1 MKRPNVIVFMMD
13 ALRPDHLGPW
23 GAPARPTP
31 NFSRMADEGVFF
43 RNFFSHMPSSHPGRA
58 SILTGRDPHT
68 CGIRIN
74 SRPLAA
80 TEVTLA
86 QVLKEA
92 GYLTATSRKFPPGL
106 GRGFDEQE
114 LVGGLSAF
122 DAGPWDVVKQL
133 PEMAENEAGTDM
145 AQDTAALVK
154 WLKDYAADASR
165 NDKPFFFWAD
175 VEDTHEPWCPP
186 APFDTLYEA
195 EPYDGPDVSC
205 PDMYS
210 PDMTDRQKY
219 HAHAL
224 YDGVVALEDKY
235 LGILLDT
242 LDSLGLTEDT
252 LLIVCSDH
260 GIHLGEHDLWRK
272 PPTLFDPVLRA
283 TLIMRRPGAL
293 AAGVQT
299 SGLALTNDVFATV
312 LEHVGLDVP
321 AAAAPHCTS
330 LRPLWEGAEQ
340 VREEIPLEFNLY
352 KGTVGKGIRTAKWKY
367 FYYPSVGTA
376 PWDVGSPA
384 DFWNAKG
391 WPKEMLFDLEA
402 DPGETKNLAGERPE
416 VLAEMKQR
424 LLDWLI
430 ASENDVPAPV
440 PED

>member
-1 MKRPNVIVFMMD
+1 MKRPNVIIFMMD

-23 GAPARPTP
+23 GHPARPNP
-31 NFSRMADEGVFF
+31 NFSRMANEGVFF

-86 QVLKEA
+86 QVLKDA
-92 GYLTATSRKFPPGL
+92 GYLTVTSRKFPPGL
-106 GRGFDEQE
+106 GRGFDQQE

-133 PEMAENEAGTDM
+133 PDMPESETETDM
-145 AQDTAALVK
+145 AQDTAALVT
-154 WLKDYAADASR
+154 WLKEYAADSAR

-175 VEDTHEPWCPP
+175 VEDTHEPWHPP
-186 APFDTLYEA
+186 APFDTMYDD

-205 PDMYS
+205 PDMLS
-210 PDMTDRQKY
+210 PNMTDRQKKR
-219 HAHAL
+219 AIAL

-242 LDSLGLTEDT
+242 LDELSLAEDT

-283 TLIMRRPGAL
+283 TLIMRHKGAL
-293 AAGVQT
+293 PEGVQT
-299 SGLALTNDVFATV
+299 SGMALTNDVFATV
-312 LEHVGLDVP
+312 LEHTGLEIP
-321 AAAAPHCTS
+321 EAAVPHCTS
-330 LRPLWEGAEQ
+330 LRPLWEGAEE
-340 VREEIPLEFNLY
+340 VRDQIPLEFNLY
-352 KGTVGKGIRTAKWKY
+352 KGTVGKGIRTKKWKY
-367 FYYPSVGTA
+367 FYYPSVGEDL
-376 PWDVGSPA
+376 WDVGSPA
-384 DFWNAKG
+384 DIWKANG
-391 WPKEMLFDLEA
+391 WAKEMLFDLEN
-402 DPGETKNLAGERPE
+402 DPGEENNVIERYPD
-416 VLAEMKQR
+416 VAAEMKRR
-424 LLDWLI
+424 LIDWLI
-430 ASENDVPAPV
+430 ASENDVPAPT